1 VSSLLAA
8 GLIGVLAVGSA
19 AGGEFLAAGVLI
31 AHVVFV
37 MGAVRVA
44 PIPAAGGAAWL
55 AMLVG
60 VGATGWTAWAGLPGL
75 APLAKIL
82 GPAFVLAIVIQLF
95 RRDGRPRLTASLT
108 LTVAACVLAA
118 LPAAWVGLR
127 YADGGGHAVA
137 LGLLGAGVVVLA
149 DALGVSATL
158 RRLLA
163 VLIAA
168 ALAAG
173 LVMWLDSFSAVP
185 AVSAVTV
192 AAFGAVMAIVAL
204 AAVDVLAAES
214 RRRTGEP
221 LVVAHTRD
229 AAAAVSPLRVAMPI
243 VVAAPVVYV
252 LGRILVEYA
261 SR

>member
-1 VSSLLAA
+1 MSSLLAA

-31 AHVVFV
+31 AQVVFV

-44 PIPAAGGAAWL
+44 PVPAASGAAWL
-55 AMLVG
+55 ALLVG
-60 VGATGWTAWAGLPGL
+60 AGATAWTAWAGLPGL
-75 APLAKIL
+75 SPVAIVL
-82 GPAFVLAIVIQLF
+82 GPALVLAIVLQLV

-108 LTVAACVLAA
+108 LAVSACVLVV
-118 LPAAWVGLR
+118 LPVAWVGLR

-137 LGLLGAGVVVLA
+137 LGLLGAGIAVLA
-149 DALGVSATL
+149 DALRVSAML
-158 RRLLA
+158 RRLLG
-163 VLIAA
+163 VLVAA

-173 LVMWLDSFSAVP
+173 LVVWLETFSLVP
-185 AVSAVTV
+185 AVSAVVV

-204 AAVDVLAAES
+204 AAVDVLADES
-214 RRRTGEP
+214 RRSQGQP
-221 LVVAHTRD
+221 HAVGYTRD
-229 AAAAVSPLRVAMPI
+229 VAVAMTPLRVVMPV